1 MSDQAIQPRIREEIY
16 SDDKIA
22 EAVVGDIERR
32 LSIWE
37 RVSNID
43 AVRKLS
49 VLVTLI
55 VAWELYTRIS
65 DINELMFPTFS
76 ATGMALFSALFYEDL
91 LTNVWN
97 SLSLL
102 VMGYVI
108 GVGIAAVLVVFGVWT
123 RFGSDLLT
131 TLTAMLNP
139 LPAIAL
145 LPMAMLWF
153 GLGPAAIVFTLL
165 HSIIWPVALNTHAGF
180 MGVSETQRMVGRNY
194 GLGGLP
200 YIYKILIPAA
210 FPSILTGLRIG
221 WAFAWRTLIAAELVF
236 GGQVADTS
244 GQLGAE
250 GGNSGGLGWIIF
262 QNQMENQTPYVFAG
276 LFTVILVGIILENGS
291 SAPLKT
297 GRFAGGAC
305 KSHDRSR
312 DRNHHPARIRG

>member
-1 MSDQAIQPRIREEIY
+1 MSDHAIQPYVRKELEGQEIG
-16 SDDKIA
+16 
-22 EAVVGDIERR
+22 EAVIGDVERR
-32 LSIWE
+32 LSVWE
-37 RVSNID
+37 RISNVD

-49 VLVTLI
+49 VLVTLV

-65 DINELMFPTFS
+65 QINELMFPTFS
-76 ATGMALFSALFYEDL
+76 ATGTALYNALVNESL
-91 LTNVWN
+91 LINVWN

-102 VMGYVI
+102 LTGYAI
-108 GVGIAAVLVVFGVWT
+108 GIGIASVLVVFGVWT

-165 HSIIWPVALNTHAGF
+165 HSIIWPVALNTHSGF

-194 GLGGLP
+194 GLKGLP

-250 GGNSGGLGWIIF
+250 GSTAGGLGWIIF
-262 QNQMENQTPYVFAG
+262 QSQMENQTPYVFAG
-276 LFTVILVGIILENGS
+276 LFAVILVGIIIENGVF
-291 SAPLKT
+291 
-297 GRFAGGAC
+297 RNIE
-305 KSHDRSR
+305 DRT
-312 DRNHHPARIRG
+312 IRRWGMQIA

>member
-1 MSDQAIQPRIREEIY
+1 MSDRAVQPLVRDEFY
-16 SDDKIA
+16 GDDEIA

-32 LSIWE
+32 LSVWE

-49 VLVTLI
+49 VLVSLV
-55 VAWELYTRIS
+55 VAWEIYTRVS

-76 ATGMALFSALFYEDL
+76 ATGTALFNALFYESL
-91 LTNVWN
+91 LVNVWN

-102 VMGYVI
+102 LLGYVI

-194 GLGGLP
+194 GLRGLP

-250 GGNSGGLGWIIF
+250 GGNAGGLGWIIF

-276 LFTVILVGIILENGS
+276 LFAVILVGIILENGIF
-291 SAPLKT
+291 
-297 GRFAGGAC
+297 RNVE
-305 KSHDRSR
+305 DRT
-312 DRNHHPARIRG
+312 IRRWGMQVA